1 MLYEK
6 HVVICKQANPH
17 SVSFRTCSTPRLVM
31 FRYENSSPLKLIQD
45 APSEDVRLK
54 PLKHQGKLNCECL
67 VRLKR
72 WLGNVKILTFP

>member
-31 FRYENSSPLKLIQD
+31 FRYENSSTSKLIKD
-45 APSEDVRLK
+45 APSKDVRLK
-54 PLKHQGKLNCECL
+54 PLKQQRKLYFECL

-72 WLGNVKILTFP
+72 WLGNVKTLNVR